1 MSSAVMGLVFYLLFN
16 AYNGEVNK
24 MLMSVHIINRP
35 INWLGKDH
43 AMQTLI
49 ITAIWGG
56 VGNYMVYFIAG
67 IQQVSQDAIES
78 ARIDGAGRLKTIWY
92 IIIPMLGP
100 ILKIILMLAI
110 TSAFHDITNVMVLTE
125 GGPTNS
131 TMVMSLYGYR
141 YFFPVLQQKARCR
154 STDME
159 LQ

>member
-1 MSSAVMGLVFYLLFN
+1 MAQSIIFLPTIMSSAVMGLVFYLLFN

-78 ARIDGAGRLKTIWY
+78 ARIDGAGRLKTIY
-92 IIIPMLGP
+92 Y
-100 ILKIILMLAI
+100 
-110 TSAFHDITNVMVLTE
+110 
-125 GGPTNS
+125 NS
-131 TMVMSLYGYR
+131 Y
-141 YFFPVLQQKARCR
+141 AR
-154 STDME
+154 TDFKNYSDAGNHISFS
-159 LQ
+159 